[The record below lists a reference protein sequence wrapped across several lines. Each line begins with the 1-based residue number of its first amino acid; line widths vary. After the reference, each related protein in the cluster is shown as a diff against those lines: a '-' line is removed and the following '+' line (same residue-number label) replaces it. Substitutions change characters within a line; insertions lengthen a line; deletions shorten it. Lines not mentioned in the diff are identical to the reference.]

1 MARSAATAAK
11 ETYDNNALE
20 DASKPVIDVVKAES
34 TKLNISSSLNAAI
47 TAGLPQEHK
56 GPDPDQRCPLP
67 SAELTT
73 HQPQVRHVPLQPD
86 EPPGEQ
92 LAGSVP
98 PCCSQPDCPWFDNE
112 SLNLEQRLDP
122 LSEVPRLIGL
132 RVLRQAAGLPVPV
145 MDDIS
150 VCQETFPP

>member
-1 MARSAATAAK
+1 M
-11 ETYDNNALE
+11 
-20 DASKPVIDVVKAES
+20 IDDVKAAS
-34 TKLNISSSLNAAI
+34 TKPDVYSCVNAAI
-47 TAGLPQEHK
+47 TAGNLPPEHK